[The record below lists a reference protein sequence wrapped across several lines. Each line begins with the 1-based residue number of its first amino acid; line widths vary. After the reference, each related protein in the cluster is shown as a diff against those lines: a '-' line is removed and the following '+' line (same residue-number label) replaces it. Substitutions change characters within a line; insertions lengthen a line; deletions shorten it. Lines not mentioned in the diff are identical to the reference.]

1 MLAML
6 TRQRSEEAKRL
17 RRIIGEH
24 VPFHFKQPRIR
35 TDNISNAV
43 TTFVTKDNQI
53 LEIYRVDR

>member
-1 MLAML
+1 ML

-35 TDNISNAV
+35 ADNISGTV
-43 TTFVTKDNQI
+43 TTFLTKDNQI
-53 LEIYRVDR
+53 LEIWKMK